1 MFNQDRELR
10 YTWVY
15 NPHAGF
21 SSAEVLGKTDENLLS
36 HHDAAALT
44 ALKRRVLET
53 GAGESA
59 EVTVTIEGQAVC
71 YDLHVEPMREGSGE
85 ITGVMGVAVD
95 ITERKRF
102 ATAVKEGEE
111 RHRALLRAVPD
122 MIFRVKRDGT
132 FLEFVPGQDINPVV
146 PPEDFLGKKM
156 ENVLPRVITKPS
168 MLALERAFTTG
179 EAQTFEYPLTVE
191 QETRYFEAR
200 IAMSGPEEALV
211 IVRDITENR
220 RALEALQRRDQQ
232 LGLLLTAAI
241 RLNSQLSVDTVLQEV
256 ADSAR
261 AVIGCEYAALGIL
274 STDRTTLDTF
284 VTSGIDAEQASRIGA
299 PPSGKGVLG
308 RVMTEQRPIRI
319 ADLTTDSKAHGFP
332 AEHPSMRAFLGVPV
346 IGRYGPIGNLYF
358 TEKIGAGEFSAE
370 DEALAQML
378 AAEAAVAVE
387 NSRLIAE
394 LQSMHESRDRFYAM
408 VNHELRNAL
417 TGVYGWAEL
426 LLRKTGPEPP
436 REVYET
442 VECADYAMEI
452 VNDMLDLSRLDAA
465 KLKPNVSEVDA
476 MDIVAHS
483 LTTVQPEAYR
493 DGVGIAVEGGDQPL
507 ICRTDATRVQQ
518 VLINLL
524 RNAIRHSG
532 GTEVIVRLDA
542 DATEMRFAVVDQGKG
557 IDPVQQAVLFD
568 AYERADSAKGGGTG
582 LGLTLSRRLARLLG
596 GDIHV
601 ESQLGIGAT
610 FTLKITRYMSK
621 Q

>member
-232 LGLLLTAAI
+232 
-241 RLNSQLSVDTVLQEV
+241 
-256 ADSAR
+256 
-261 AVIGCEYAALGIL
+261 
-274 STDRTTLDTF
+274 
-284 VTSGIDAEQASRIGA
+284 
-299 PPSGKGVLG
+299 
-308 RVMTEQRPIRI
+308 
-319 ADLTTDSKAHGFP
+319 
-332 AEHPSMRAFLGVPV
+332 
-346 IGRYGPIGNLYF
+346 
-358 TEKIGAGEFSAE
+358 
-370 DEALAQML
+370 
-378 AAEAAVAVE
+378 
-387 NSRLIAE
+387 
-394 LQSMHESRDRFYAM
+394 
-408 VNHELRNAL
+408 
-417 TGVYGWAEL
+417 
-426 LLRKTGPEPP
+426 
-436 REVYET
+436 
-442 VECADYAMEI
+442 
-452 VNDMLDLSRLDAA
+452 
-465 KLKPNVSEVDA
+465 
-476 MDIVAHS
+476 
-483 LTTVQPEAYR
+483 
-493 DGVGIAVEGGDQPL
+493 
-507 ICRTDATRVQQ
+507 
-518 VLINLL
+518 
-524 RNAIRHSG
+524 
-532 GTEVIVRLDA
+532 
-542 DATEMRFAVVDQGKG
+542 
-557 IDPVQQAVLFD
+557 
-568 AYERADSAKGGGTG
+568 
-582 LGLTLSRRLARLLG
+582 
-596 GDIHV
+596 
-601 ESQLGIGAT
+601 
-610 FTLKITRYMSK
+610 
-621 Q
+621 